1 MLSKSFS
8 EWRLSVTFSADYLL
22 DCIESNSPRPGEG
35 VRPVPHVVL
44 VDVAHAD
51 TLTQDV
57 RSLAWIVTKRLDSH
71 KMVENGIILFLQWE
85 VLHVLGSVCDAE
97 EPKWKSSS
105 GPVWPGIAARGKGEC
120 RKYGVGRI
128 LRS

>member
-1 MLSKSFS
+1 M
-8 EWRLSVTFSADYLL
+8 L

-44 VDVAHAD
+44 VDAAHAD

-57 RSLAWIVTKRLDSH
+57 RSLAWMVTKRLDSH
-71 KMVENGIILFLQWE
+71 GMVGNGIILFLQWE
-85 VLHVLGSVCDAE
+85 VLHVLGSVGDAE
-97 EPKWKSSS
+97 EIEVGK
-105 GPVWPGIAARGKGEC
+105 PVWPGIAAGRKGEC